1 MMMIL
6 YYVSFIKDVVSMFMA
21 FFSWLV
27 VGG

>member
-6 YYVSFIKDVVSMFMA
+6 YYVSFIKDVVSMVMA